1 MFGKDAALEQLG
13 FPCDKDMPCGLSD
26 VRLGV
31 AKFEIWGVEVRVG
44 LEERR
49 RIMASGFITLKMRKY
64 LWRSTEIYFF
74 TSIVQN
80 DLFLDFDFLDLAR
93 FLYFEFLDLHQ
104 NNFQHH

>member
-49 RIMASGFITLKMRKY
+49 RIMASGFITLKNEKIFMALNRNLFFY
-64 LWRSTEIYFF
+64 LDCSK
-74 TSIVQN
+74 
-80 DLFLDFDFLDLAR
+80 
-93 FLYFEFLDLHQ
+93 
-104 NNFQHH
+104 